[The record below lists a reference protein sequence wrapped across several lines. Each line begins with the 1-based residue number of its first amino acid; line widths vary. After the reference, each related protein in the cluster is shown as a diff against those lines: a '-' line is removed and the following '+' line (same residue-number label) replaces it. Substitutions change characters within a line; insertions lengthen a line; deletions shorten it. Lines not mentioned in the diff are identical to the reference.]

1 MNEQISL
8 AYSVQP
14 DGTASYA
21 LSVIPE
27 NGEMRSINLSS
38 LGAGANDSA
47 FIAAVQTA
55 IADYRT
61 AKGF

>member
-8 AYSVQP
+8 AFSVQI

-21 LSVIPE
+21 LSITPE
-27 NGEMRSINLSS
+27 GEDTRSVNLSS
-38 LGAGANDSA
+38 LGADATDLC
-47 FIAAVQTA
+47 FIASVNQV
-55 IADYRT
+55 IAEYRT

>member
-1 MNEQISL
+1 MEQISL
-8 AYSVQP
+8 AFSVQI

-21 LSVIPE
+21 LSITPE
-27 NGEMRSINLSS
+27 GGETRSVNLSS
-38 LGAGANDSA
+38 LGAGETDLS
-47 FIAAVQTA
+47 FIASINQA